1 MTKKINLNRSKM
13 TRSLLILFFASFI
26 SIIGCNKDNDSDKDE
41 TKIPE
46 FEMVF
51 VEGGTFMMGSEHYNF
66 EEPIHEVTLSSF
78 KIAKYQVTQ
87 KEWKSLMGDNPSA
100 YKGDN
105 LPVHK
110 VNWYDIDEFIS
121 RLNQATGKNY
131 RLPTEAEWEYAAGG
145 GNKGYGFT
153 YSGSN
158 NIDKVAW
165 YTVNNN
171 RGPEPVGTKDANEL
185 GIYDM
190 SGNVWEWC
198 NDWYGDYPN
207 TPQTDPQGPM
217 NGEYLVIRGGCFN
230 SYEEWCRVTMRMRSY
245 PNSYS
250 HNVGFRLVLP

>member
-1 MTKKINLNRSKM
+1 M
-13 TRSLLILFFASFI
+13 
-26 SIIGCNKDNDSDKDE
+26 IGCKKEKDSDEDKM
-41 TKIPE
+41 KIPE

-51 VEGGTFMMGSEHYNF
+51 VEGGTFMMGSEYYNI

-87 KEWKSLMGDNPSA
+87 KEWKSLMGDNPSS

-145 GNKGYGFT
+145 GNKSQGFL

-165 YTVNNN
+165 YIRNTDY
-171 RGPEPVGTKDANEL
+171 GQEPVGTKAANEL

-198 NDWYGDYPN
+198 SDWYGNYPS
-207 TPQTDPQGPM
+207 TPQIDPKGPIS
-217 NGEYLVIRGGCFN
+217 GEQLVIRGGCIY
-230 SYEEWCRVTMRMRSY
+230 SIEAWCRVTMRMAKY
-245 PNSYS
+245 PISS
-250 HNVGFRLVLP
+250 EANVGFRLVLP